1 MSRGQGQVHVGS
13 GVNKSPAGHL
23 FGRQKTLR
31 KQTESLQ
38 RGERGMCAM
47 NRPERV
53 QQGLSTESLLLNDL
67 VGAHQRREQAAT
79 AGS

>member
-1 MSRGQGQVHVGS
+1 MSARGSTRALPGAS
-13 GVNKSPAGHL
+13 SA
-23 FGRQKTLR
+23 RQKTLR